1 MSMFPKGVSVYFK
14 LYLCFLMLLLVVNCE
29 KTLNSNEY
37 VEYFNKNRMKFSK
50 VVERNGISAIF
61 TCHPPELFVAQTLN
75 FDTTVNGNEIKEK
88 YSRSIVVMLTIKP
101 VSVDNKKWIGLSN
114 DLKEFQT
121 GKEKNAFLVNGK
133 DTIYPVDY
141 KVESGWNPDNESCSI
156 IFAFNKE
163 NVNSKRECNF
173 VIRNIISEIGT
184 VEVPLK
190 DINKWRIR
198 LRG

>member
-1 MSMFPKGVSVYFK
+1 MSMFPKGVSGYFK

-37 VEYFNKNRMKFSK
+37 VEYFSKNRMKFSK
-50 VVERNGISAIF
+50 VIERNGVSAIF
-61 TCHPPELFVAQTLN
+61 TCHPPELFVAQTLS

-88 YSRSIVVMLTIKP
+88 YSRSLVMMLTIKP
-101 VSVDNKKWIGLSN
+101 VSVDNKKWIDLSN

-121 GKEKNAFLVNGK
+121 GNGKNAFLVNGK

-141 KVESGWNPDNESCSI
+141 KVESGWNPDTESSF

-163 NVNSKRECNF
+163 NINRKREYKF

-190 DINKWRIR
+190 KLNRWKIR

>member
-1 MSMFPKGVSVYFK
+1 
-14 LYLCFLMLLLVVNCE
+14 
-29 KTLNSNEY
+29 
-37 VEYFNKNRMKFSK
+37 MKFSK
-50 VVERNGISAIF
+50 VIERNGVSAIF
-61 TCHPPELFVAQTLN
+61 TCHPPELFVAQTLS

-88 YSRSIVVMLTIKP
+88 YSRSLVMMLTIKP
-101 VSVDNKKWIGLSN
+101 VSVDNKKWIDLSN

-121 GKEKNAFLVNGK
+121 GNGKNAFLVNGK

-141 KVESGWNPDNESCSI
+141 KVESGWNPDNESSF

-163 NVNSKRECNF
+163 NINRKREYKF

-190 DINKWRIR
+190 KLNRWKIR

>member
-1 MSMFPKGVSVYFK
+1 MSMFPKGVSGYFK

-37 VEYFNKNRMKFSK
+37 VEYFSKNRMKFSK
-50 VVERNGISAIF
+50 VIERNGVSAIF
-61 TCHPPELFVAQTLN
+61 TCHPPELFVAQTLS

-88 YSRSIVVMLTIKP
+88 YSRSLVMMLTIKP
-101 VSVDNKKWIGLSN
+101 VSVDNKKWIDLSN

-121 GKEKNAFLVNGK
+121 GNGKNAFLVNGK

-141 KVESGWNPDNESCSI
+141 KVESGWNPDNESSF

-163 NVNSKRECNF
+163 NINRKREYKF

-190 DINKWRIR
+190 KLNRWKIR

>member
-1 MSMFPKGVSVYFK
+1 MSMFPKGVSGYFK

-37 VEYFNKNRMKFSK
+37 VEYFSKNRMKFSK
-50 VVERNGISAIF
+50 VIERNGVSAIF
-61 TCHPPELFVAQTLN
+61 TCHPPELFVAQTLS

-88 YSRSIVVMLTIKP
+88 YSRSLVMVLTIKP
-101 VSVDNKKWIGLSN
+101 VSMDNKKWIDLSN

-121 GKEKNAFLVNGK
+121 GNGKNAFLVNGK

-141 KVESGWNPDNESCSI
+141 KVESGWNPDNESSF

-163 NVNSKRECNF
+163 NINRKREYKF

-190 DINKWRIR
+190 KLNRWKIR

>member
-1 MSMFPKGVSVYFK
+1 MRMFPKGVSGYFK

-37 VEYFNKNRMKFSK
+37 VEYFSKNRMKFSK
-50 VVERNGISAIF
+50 VIERNGVSAIF
-61 TCHPPELFVAQTLN
+61 TCHPPELFVAQTLS

-88 YSRSIVVMLTIKP
+88 YSRSLVMMLTIKP
-101 VSVDNKKWIGLSN
+101 VSVDNKKWIDLSN

-121 GKEKNAFLVNGK
+121 GNGKNAFLVNGK

-141 KVESGWNPDNESCSI
+141 KVESGLESRDNESSF

-163 NVNSKRECNF
+163 NINRKREYKF

-190 DINKWRIR
+190 S
-198 LRG
+198 

>member
-88 YSRSIVVMLTIKP
+88 YSRSLVVMLTIKP
-101 VSVDNKKWIGLSN
+101 VSVDKRKWFGFSN
-114 DLKEFQT
+114 DLMKCQT
-121 GKEKNAFLVNGK
+121 GNGKNAFLVNEK

-141 KVESGWNPDNESCSI
+141 KVESGWNPDYESSF

-163 NVNSKRECNF
+163 NINRKREYNF